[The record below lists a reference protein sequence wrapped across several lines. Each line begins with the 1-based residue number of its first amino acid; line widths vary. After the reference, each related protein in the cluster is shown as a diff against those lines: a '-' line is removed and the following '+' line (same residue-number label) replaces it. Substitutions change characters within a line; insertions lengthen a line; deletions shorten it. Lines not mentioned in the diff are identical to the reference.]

1 MQEKTIT
8 ITIDERGNSTLDLEG
23 FTGQGCEKAFD
34 DFRGGDMVKV
44 ERKKPAYYTCHVTH
58 QDEDTTLKEA

>member
-23 FTGQGCEKAFD
+23 FAGQGCEKAFD

-44 ERKKPAYYTCHVTH
+44 ERKKAAYYTGQQV
-58 QDEDTTLKEA
+58 QQEKAQR

>member
-23 FTGQGCEKAFD
+23 FTGQGCEKVSD

-44 ERKKPAYYTCHVTH
+44 ERKKPAYYASQQVQQEKT
-58 QDEDTTLKEA
+58 QR

>member
-8 ITIDERGNSTLDLEG
+8 VTIDDRGNSTLDLES
-23 FTGQGCEKAFD
+23 FSGQGCEKVFD

-44 ERKKPAYYTCHVTH
+44 ERNKPAYYTGHVIEREKS
-58 QDEDTTLKEA
+58 QR

>member
-8 ITIDERGNSTLDLEG
+8 ITIDEWGNSTLDLEG
-23 FTGQGCEKAFD
+23 FAGKGCEKVFE

-44 ERKKPAYYTCHVTH
+44 ERKKPAYYTGQQV
-58 QDEDTTLKEA
+58 QQEKSKR